1 MTELGQKLT
10 EAREAKGLSID
21 QLHEI
26 TKIQKRHLVAI
37 EEGNYNVLPGTFY
50 ARAFIKQYADAVG
63 LNGEE
68 LLVEYQ
74 STIPQSEKHDVPQ
87 VSTGQKTQETMQKS
101 SSWPI
106 ADHMPKILIALLVI
120 AFGVVVW
127 FVIQALTGKDDRQ
140 VPNAQSEKI
149 EVQKAKNSP
158 LDTKK
163 DEEKA
168 EEPKKEEPKKEEP
181 KKEEPKKEEPKKEEP
196 KKEEPKKEEPKKEE
210 PKKEE
215 PKKEE
220 QKGQPAGENEIKL
233 VGTDKITSTL
243 EIHNNKALELEI
255 TTKDASYIGIKN
267 EAGNDIFSGTLQA
280 GQTQKYDLSTAKEVN
295 LNIGSAPNV
304 EFKLN
309 GQVVTFPLNP
319 EENYHQK
326 FLIKNQGIGQPAQ

>member
-1 MTELGQKLT
+1 MTELGKKLT
-10 EAREAKGLSID
+10 EAREVKGLSID

-37 EEGNYNVLPGTFY
+37 EEGNYDVLPGAFY

-74 STIPQSEKHDVPQ
+74 STIPQSEKREVPQ

-149 EVQKAKNSP
+149 EVQKAKDSP

-163 DEEKA
+163 DEAKA

-181 KKEEPKKEEPKKEEP
+181 KKEEPKKEE
-196 KKEEPKKEEPKKEE
+196 
-210 PKKEE
+210 
-215 PKKEE
+215 
-220 QKGQPAGENEIKL
+220 QPAQPTGQQEVKV
-233 VGTDKITSTL
+233 VGTSGKVSTL
-243 EIHNNKALELEI
+243 EIHNNKTLELEI
-255 TTKDASYIGIKN
+255 SGKGASYVDVKD
-267 EAGNDIFSGTLQA
+267 EAGNEILNTTVQG
-280 GQTQKYDLSTAKEVN
+280 GQIEKRDLSTVKEVR
-295 LNIGSAPNV
+295 LNIGNATNV
-304 EFKLN
+304 EVKLN
-309 GQVVTFPLNP
+309 GQVVAFPLDP
-319 EENYHQK
+319 EKELHQR
-326 FLIKNQGIGQPAQ
+326 LVIKNQGIEQPAQ

>member
-37 EEGNYNVLPGTFY
+37 EEGNYDVLPGAFY

-120 AFGVVVW
+120 AIGVVVW
-127 FVIQALTGKDDRQ
+127 FVIQSLTGKDDRQ

-168 EEPKKEEPKKEEP
+168 EEPKKEEA
-181 KKEEPKKEEPKKEEP
+181 
-196 KKEEPKKEEPKKEE
+196 
-210 PKKEE
+210 KKEE

-220 QKGQPAGENEIKL
+220 QPAQPTGQQEIKV
-233 VGTDKITSTL
+233 VGTTGKVSTL
-243 EIHNNKALELEI
+243 EIHNNKTLELEI
-255 TTKDASYIGIKN
+255 SGKGASYVDVKDD
-267 EAGNDIFSGTLQA
+267 AGNEILNTTVQG
-280 GQTQKYDLSTAKEVN
+280 GQIEKRDLSTVKEVR
-295 LNIGSAPNV
+295 LNIGNAMNV
-304 EFKLN
+304 EVKLN
-309 GQVVTFPLNP
+309 GQVVAFPLDP
-319 EENYHQK
+319 EKELHQR
-326 FLIKNQGIGQPAQ
+326 LVIKNQGIGQPAQ

>member
-1 MTELGQKLT
+1 MLVVTELGQKLT

-37 EEGNYNVLPGTFY
+37 EEGNYDVLPGAFY

-74 STIPQSEKHDVPQ
+74 STIPQSEKREVPQ

-140 VPNAQSEKI
+140 VQNAQSEKI

-163 DEEKA
+163 DEAKA

-181 KKEEPKKEEPKKEEP
+181 KKEE
-196 KKEEPKKEEPKKEE
+196 
-210 PKKEE
+210 
-215 PKKEE
+215 
-220 QKGQPAGENEIKL
+220 QPAQPTGQQEVKV
-233 VGTDKITSTL
+233 VGTSGKVSTL
-243 EIHNNKALELEI
+243 EIHNNKTLELEI
-255 TTKDASYIGIKN
+255 SAKGASYVDVKDD
-267 EAGNDIFSGTLQA
+267 AGNEILNTTVQS
-280 GQTQKYDLSTAKEVN
+280 GQTEKRDLSTVKEVR

-304 EFKLN
+304 EIKLN
-309 GQVVTFPLNP
+309 GQVVTFPLDP
-319 EENYHQK
+319 AKEYHQR
-326 FLIKNQGIGQPAQ
+326 LVIKNQGIGQAAQ

>member
-10 EAREAKGLSID
+10 EAREVKGLSID

-37 EEGNYNVLPGTFY
+37 EEGNYDVLPGAFY

-74 STIPQSEKHDVPQ
+74 STIPQSEKREVPQ

-127 FVIQALTGKDDRQ
+127 FVIQVLTGKDDRQ

-149 EVQKAKNSP
+149 EVQKAKDSP

-163 DEEKA
+163 DEAKA
-168 EEPKKEEPKKEEP
+168 
-181 KKEEPKKEEPKKEEP
+181 
-196 KKEEPKKEEPKKEE
+196 EE

-220 QKGQPAGENEIKL
+220 QKGQPTGENEIKL

-255 TTKDASYIGIKN
+255 TTKDASYVGIKN

-326 FLIKNQGIGQPAQ
+326 FLIKNLGIGQPAQ

>member
-1 MTELGQKLT
+1 MTELGQKLK
-10 EAREAKGLSID
+10 EARGTKGLSID

-37 EEGNYNVLPGTFY
+37 EEGNYDVLPGAFY

-74 STIPQSEKHDVPQ
+74 STIPQSEKRDVPQ

-120 AFGVVVW
+120 AFGVVIW
-127 FVIQALTGKDDRQ
+127 FVFQALTGKGDEK

-149 EVQKAKNSP
+149 EVKKAENSP

-163 DEEKA
+163 DEVKA

-181 KKEEPKKEEPKKEEP
+181 KKEEPKKEE
-196 KKEEPKKEEPKKEE
+196 
-210 PKKEE
+210 
-215 PKKEE
+215 
-220 QKGQPAGENEIKL
+220 QPAQPTGQQEVKV
-233 VGTDKITSTL
+233 VGTTGKVSTL
-243 EIHNNKALELEI
+243 EIHNNKTLELELSG
-255 TTKDASYIGIKN
+255 KGASYVDVKDD
-267 EAGNDIFSGTLQA
+267 AGNEILNTTVQE
-280 GQTQKYDLSTAKEVN
+280 GQIEKHDVSTVKEVR
-295 LNIGSAPNV
+295 LNIGNATNV
-304 EFKLN
+304 EVKLN
-309 GQVVTFPLNP
+309 GQVVAYPLDP
-319 EENYHQK
+319 EKELHQR
-326 FLIKNQGIGQPAQ
+326 LVIKNQGIEQPAQ

>member
-1 MTELGQKLT
+1 MT

-37 EEGNYNVLPGTFY
+37 EEGNYDVLPGAFY

-74 STIPQSEKHDVPQ
+74 STIPQSEKREVPQ

-140 VPNAQSEKI
+140 VQNAQSEKI

-163 DEEKA
+163 DEVKA
-168 EEPKKEEPKKEEP
+168 EEPKKEEPKKEE
-181 KKEEPKKEEPKKEEP
+181 
-196 KKEEPKKEEPKKEE
+196 
-210 PKKEE
+210 
-215 PKKEE
+215 
-220 QKGQPAGENEIKL
+220 QPAQPTGQQEVKV
-233 VGTDKITSTL
+233 VGTSGKVSTL
-243 EIHNNKALELEI
+243 EIHNNKTLELEI
-255 TTKDASYIGIKN
+255 SAKGASYVDVKDD
-267 EAGNDIFSGTLQA
+267 AGNEILNTTVQS
-280 GQTQKYDLSTAKEVN
+280 GQTEKRDLSTVKEVR

-304 EFKLN
+304 EIKLN
-309 GQVVTFPLNP
+309 GQVVTFPLDP
-319 EENYHQK
+319 AKEYHQR
-326 FLIKNQGIGQPAQ
+326 LVIKNQGIGQAAQ

>member
-37 EEGNYNVLPGTFY
+37 EEGNYNVLPGAFY

-181 KKEEPKKEEPKKEEP
+181 KKEEPKKEE
-196 KKEEPKKEEPKKEE
+196 
-210 PKKEE
+210 
-215 PKKEE
+215 
-220 QKGQPAGENEIKL
+220 QPAQPTGQQEVKV
-233 VGTDKITSTL
+233 VGTTGKVSTL
-243 EIHNNKALELEI
+243 EIHNNKTLELEI
-255 TTKDASYIGIKN
+255 SGKGASYVDVKDD
-267 EAGNDIFSGTLQA
+267 AGNEILNTTVQG
-280 GQTQKYDLSTAKEVN
+280 GQIEKRDLSTVKEVR
-295 LNIGSAPNV
+295 LNIGNATNV
-304 EFKLN
+304 EVKLN
-309 GQVVTFPLNP
+309 GQVVAFPLDP
-319 EENYHQK
+319 EKELHQR
-326 FLIKNQGIGQPAQ
+326 LVIKNQGIGQPAQ

>member
-1 MTELGQKLT
+1 MTELGQKLK

-37 EEGNYNVLPGTFY
+37 EEGNYDVLPGAFY

-74 STIPQSEKHDVPQ
+74 STIPQSEKREVPQ

-106 ADHMPKILIALLVI
+106 ADHMPKILVALLVI
-120 AFGVVVW
+120 ACGVVIW
-127 FVIQALTGKDDRQ
+127 FVFQALTGKNDEK
-140 VPNAQSEKI
+140 VPSAQSEKI
-149 EVQKAKNSP
+149 EVKKAENSP

-163 DEEKA
+163 EEAKA

-181 KKEEPKKEEPKKEEP
+181 KKEEQPTQPT
-196 KKEEPKKEEPKKEE
+196 
-210 PKKEE
+210 
-215 PKKEE
+215 
-220 QKGQPAGENEIKL
+220 GQQEVKV
-233 VGTDKITSTL
+233 VGTSGNVSTL
-243 EIHNNKALELEI
+243 EIHNNKTLELEI
-255 TTKDASYIGIKN
+255 ITKDASYVGIKN
-267 EAGNDIFSGTLQA
+267 EAGNDIFSGIIQA

-326 FLIKNQGIGQPAQ
+326 FLIKNLGIEQPAQ

>member
-37 EEGNYNVLPGTFY
+37 EEGNYDVLPGAFY

-68 LLVEYQ
+68 LLAEYQ
-74 STIPQSEKHDVPQ
+74 STIPQSENREVPQ

-149 EVQKAKNSP
+149 EVQKAKDSP

-163 DEEKA
+163 DEVKA

-181 KKEEPKKEEPKKEEP
+181 KKEEQPVQPT
-196 KKEEPKKEEPKKEE
+196 
-210 PKKEE
+210 
-215 PKKEE
+215 
-220 QKGQPAGENEIKL
+220 GQQEVKV
-233 VGTDKITSTL
+233 VGTSGKVSTL
-243 EIHNNKALELEI
+243 EIHNNKTLELEI
-255 TTKDASYIGIKN
+255 SAKGASYVDVKDD
-267 EAGNDIFSGTLQA
+267 AGNEILNTTVQS
-280 GQTQKYDLSTAKEVN
+280 GQTEKRDLSTVKEVR

-304 EFKLN
+304 EIKLN
-309 GQVVTFPLNP
+309 GQVVTFPLDP
-319 EENYHQK
+319 EKEYHQR
-326 FLIKNQGIGQPAQ
+326 LVIKNQGIGQAAQ

>member
-37 EEGNYNVLPGTFY
+37 EEGNYDVLPGAFY

-74 STIPQSEKHDVPQ
+74 STIPQSEKREVPQ

-140 VPNAQSEKI
+140 VPNAQGEKI
-149 EVQKAKNSP
+149 EVQKAKDSP

-163 DEEKA
+163 DEAKA
-168 EEPKKEEPKKEEP
+168 EEPKKEEPKKEE
-181 KKEEPKKEEPKKEEP
+181 
-196 KKEEPKKEEPKKEE
+196 
-210 PKKEE
+210 
-215 PKKEE
+215 
-220 QKGQPAGENEIKL
+220 QPAQPTGQQEIKV
-233 VGTDKITSTL
+233 VGTTGKVSTL
-243 EIHNNKALELEI
+243 EIHNNKTLELEI
-255 TTKDASYIGIKN
+255 SGKGASYVDVKDD
-267 EAGNDIFSGTLQA
+267 AGNEILNTTVQG
-280 GQTQKYDLSTAKEVN
+280 GQIEKRDLSTVKEVR
-295 LNIGSAPNV
+295 LNIGNATNV
-304 EFKLN
+304 EVKLN
-309 GQVVTFPLNP
+309 GQVVAFPLDP
-319 EENYHQK
+319 AKELHQR
-326 FLIKNQGIGQPAQ
+326 LVIKNQGIGQAAQ

>member
-181 KKEEPKKEEPKKEEP
+181 KKEEPKKEEPKKEE
-196 KKEEPKKEEPKKEE
+196 
-210 PKKEE
+210 
-215 PKKEE
+215 

>member
-1 MTELGQKLT
+1 VLVVTELGQKLT

-37 EEGNYNVLPGTFY
+37 EEGNYDVLPGAFY

-74 STIPQSEKHDVPQ
+74 STIPQSEKREVPQ

-163 DEEKA
+163 DEAKA

-181 KKEEPKKEEPKKEEP
+181 KKEE
-196 KKEEPKKEEPKKEE
+196 
-210 PKKEE
+210 
-215 PKKEE
+215 
-220 QKGQPAGENEIKL
+220 QPAQPTGQQEIKV
-233 VGTDKITSTL
+233 VGTTGKVSTL
-243 EIHNNKALELEI
+243 EIHNNKTLELEI
-255 TTKDASYIGIKN
+255 SGKGASYVDVKDD
-267 EAGNDIFSGTLQA
+267 AGNEILNTTVQG
-280 GQTQKYDLSTAKEVN
+280 GQIEKRDLSTVKEVR
-295 LNIGSAPNV
+295 LNIGNATNV
-304 EFKLN
+304 EVKLN
-309 GQVVTFPLNP
+309 GQVVAFPLDP
-319 EENYHQK
+319 AKELHQR
-326 FLIKNQGIGQPAQ
+326 LVIKNQGIGQAAQ

>member
-1 MTELGQKLT
+1 MLVVTELGQKLK
-10 EAREAKGLSID
+10 EARGTKGLSID

-37 EEGNYNVLPGTFY
+37 EEGNYDVLPGAFY

-63 LNGEE
+63 LSGEE

-74 STIPQSEKHDVPQ
+74 STIPQSEKRDVPQ

-106 ADHMPKILIALLVI
+106 ADHMPKILVALLVI
-120 AFGVVVW
+120 AVGVVIW
-127 FVIQALTGKDDRQ
+127 FVFQALTGKDDEK
-140 VPNAQSEKI
+140 VPNAQSENFEDK
-149 EVQKAKNSP
+149 KAENSP

-163 DEEKA
+163 EEVKA

-181 KKEEPKKEEPKKEEP
+181 KKEEPKKEEQPTGQEEV
-196 KKEEPKKEEPKKEE
+196 KV
-210 PKKEE
+210 
-215 PKKEE
+215 
-220 QKGQPAGENEIKL
+220 
-233 VGTDKITSTL
+233 VGTAGKESTL
-243 EIHNNKALELEI
+243 EIHNNKTLELEI
-255 TTKDASYIGIKN
+255 TTKGASYVGIKN
-267 EAGNDIFSGTLQA
+267 EAGNDIFSGTIEE
-280 GQTQKYDLSTAKEVN
+280 GQTQKYDLSTAKVVN

-326 FLIKNQGIGQPAQ
+326 FLIKNLGIEQPAQ

>member
-1 MTELGQKLT
+1 MLVVTELGQKLT

-37 EEGNYNVLPGTFY
+37 EEGNYDVLPGAFY

-74 STIPQSEKHDVPQ
+74 STIPQSEKREVPQ

-140 VPNAQSEKI
+140 VPNAQGEKI
-149 EVQKAKNSP
+149 EVQKAKDSP

-163 DEEKA
+163 DEAKA
-168 EEPKKEEPKKEEP
+168 EEPKKEEPKKEE
-181 KKEEPKKEEPKKEEP
+181 
-196 KKEEPKKEEPKKEE
+196 
-210 PKKEE
+210 
-215 PKKEE
+215 
-220 QKGQPAGENEIKL
+220 QPAQPTGQQEIKV
-233 VGTDKITSTL
+233 VGTTGKVSTL
-243 EIHNNKALELEI
+243 EIHNNKTLELEI
-255 TTKDASYIGIKN
+255 SGKGASYVDVKDD
-267 EAGNDIFSGTLQA
+267 AGNEILNTTVQG
-280 GQTQKYDLSTAKEVN
+280 GQIEKRDLSTVKEVR
-295 LNIGSAPNV
+295 LNIGNATNV
-304 EFKLN
+304 EVKLN
-309 GQVVTFPLNP
+309 GQVVAFPLDP
-319 EENYHQK
+319 AKELHQR
-326 FLIKNQGIGQPAQ
+326 LVIKNQGIGQAAQ

>member
-37 EEGNYNVLPGTFY
+37 EEGNYDVLPGAFY

-74 STIPQSEKHDVPQ
+74 STIPQSEKREVPQ

-140 VPNAQSEKI
+140 VQNAQSEKI

-163 DEEKA
+163 DEAKA
-168 EEPKKEEPKKEEP
+168 EEPKKEEPKKEE
-181 KKEEPKKEEPKKEEP
+181 
-196 KKEEPKKEEPKKEE
+196 
-210 PKKEE
+210 
-215 PKKEE
+215 
-220 QKGQPAGENEIKL
+220 QPAQPTGQQEVKV
-233 VGTDKITSTL
+233 VGTSGKVSTL
-243 EIHNNKALELEI
+243 EIHNNKTLELEI
-255 TTKDASYIGIKN
+255 SAKGASYVDVKDD
-267 EAGNDIFSGTLQA
+267 AGNEILNTTVQS
-280 GQTQKYDLSTAKEVN
+280 GQTEKRDLSTVKELR

-304 EFKLN
+304 EIKLN
-309 GQVVTFPLNP
+309 GQVVTFPLDP
-319 EENYHQK
+319 AKEYHQR
-326 FLIKNQGIGQPAQ
+326 LVIKNQGIGQAAQ

>member
-1 MTELGQKLT
+1 MTELGQKLK
-10 EAREAKGLSID
+10 EVREAKGLFID

-26 TKIQKRHLVAI
+26 TKIQKRHLIAI
-37 EEGNYNVLPGTFY
+37 EEGNYDVLPGAFY
-50 ARAFIKQYADAVG
+50 ARAFIKQYADAIG

-74 STIPQSEKHDVPQ
+74 STIPQSEKREVPQ

-106 ADHMPKILIALLVI
+106 ADHMPKMLIALLVI

-127 FVIQALTGKDDRQ
+127 FVFQALTGKDEEK
-140 VPNAQSEKI
+140 VPSAQSEKI
-149 EVQKAKNSP
+149 EVKKAENSP

-163 DEEKA
+163 EEAKA

-181 KKEEPKKEEPKKEEP
+181 KKEEPKKEE
-196 KKEEPKKEEPKKEE
+196 
-210 PKKEE
+210 
-215 PKKEE
+215 
-220 QKGQPAGENEIKL
+220 QPAQPTGQQEIKV
-233 VGTDKITSTL
+233 VGTTGKESTL
-243 EIHNNKALELEI
+243 EIHNNKTLELEI
-255 TTKDASYIGIKN
+255 TTKGASYVGIKN
-267 EAGNDIFSGTLQA
+267 EAGNDIFSGTIEE

-309 GQVVTFPLNP
+309 GQVVSFPLNP

-326 FLIKNQGIGQPAQ
+326 FLIKNLGINQPAQ